1 MAIDMYTLTIP
12 VFTRAL
18 NNLKHVLEKGAAH
31 AEAKK
36 IDPTVFVSARLF
48 PDMFPLAKQVQ
59 IATDMVKGAA
69 ARLAGVDIP
78 AYADTET
85 TFVELIDRVQRTI
98 TFLETFKSE
107 QFANTADKQIVL
119 PLRTRTLE
127 FTGLVYVQSFA
138 IPNLYFHATTTY
150 NLLRH
155 NGVEIGK
162 MDFLGQ

>member
-98 TFLETFKSE
+98 TFLETFKPE
-107 QFANTADKQIVL
+107 QFTNTADKQIVL

>member
-18 NNLKHVLEKGAAH
+18 KNLKHVLEKGAAH

-98 TFLETFKSE
+98 TFLETFQPE

>member
-12 VFTRAL
+12 VFTRTL

-98 TFLETFKSE
+98 TFLETFKPE
-107 QFANTADKQIVL
+107 QLANTADKQIVL